1 MYFIPIFFPSLLQK
15 GLLVSDTWI
24 HLHSHKQEELIFKKY
39 EEKLK
44 LVMGTK
50 VNINRKSGGK
60 GKIEIE
66 YYSPDEFERLIE
78 IMSNIN

>member
-1 MYFIPIFFPSLLQK
+1 MLFRSEEKKKAEPEEEN
-15 GLLVSDTWI
+15 
-24 HLHSHKQEELIFKKY
+24 KQEELIFKKY

-50 VNINRKSGGK
+50 VNINRKSDGK

>member
-1 MYFIPIFFPSLLQK
+1 MIINSKEEKKKAEPEEEN
-15 GLLVSDTWI
+15 
-24 HLHSHKQEELIFKKY
+24 KQEELIFKKY

-50 VNINRKSGGK
+50 VNINRKSDGK